1 MAHRDYTISSEIL
14 IKQYPKKIIINN
26 PGGFPKGVTLSNLL
40 TVSSTPRSR
49 LMTEI
54 LEKAGL
60 VERSGQGVDKIYSI
74 MLSEGKSEPDYTNSD
89 AYQVSLVLNA
99 EVIDKS
105 FHIYINTYQK
115 SNKEPKLGVEQIIT
129 LYKIRNGLFQ
139 NLKLDVLAQLEK
151 AGLIRKTSNA
161 SSRYLLNDNFYLLEQ
176 ENKQIG
182 SRYIKTEI
190 SDILLNLQDNELK
203 VGDLEEILKDR
214 INRNQIKYLLVKL
227 KEDGIIHTIGK
238 ASGTKYILADTFKN
252 LRGEILIE
260 KVTTRLY
267 ELNH

>member
-1 MAHRDYTISSEIL
+1 MTIQQIIYLRETEDKVEFKEAKTQYT
-14 IKQYPKKIIINN
+14 Y
-26 PGGFPKGVTLSNLL
+26 
-40 TVSSTPRSR
+40 
-49 LMTEI
+49 
-54 LEKAGL
+54 
-60 VERSGQGVDKIYSI
+60 

-105 FHIYINTYQK
+105 FHVYINTYQK

-182 SRYIKTEI
+182 S
-190 SDILLNLQDNELK
+190 
-203 VGDLEEILKDR
+203 
-214 INRNQIKYLLVKL
+214 
-227 KEDGIIHTIGK
+227 
-238 ASGTKYILADTFKN
+238 
-252 LRGEILIE
+252 
-260 KVTTRLY
+260 
-267 ELNH
+267 